1 MAGAMTVDGS
11 NAQHHCFLD
20 ITSVRIV
27 AAQFLPH
34 LENISQSYSL
44 KASYC
49 TYCLSCESVRPSEAA
64 SYRDGRAYNPLE
76 SGALRS

>member
-11 NAQHHCFLD
+11 NVQHHCFLN

-27 AAQFLPH
+27 GAQLLPR
-34 LENISQSYSL
+34 LQNISQSYSL

-49 TYCLSCESVRPSEAA
+49 TYCLSWESFRPSEAA
-64 SYRDGRAYNPLE
+64 TCRDGRAYNPLE
-76 SGALRS
+76 S